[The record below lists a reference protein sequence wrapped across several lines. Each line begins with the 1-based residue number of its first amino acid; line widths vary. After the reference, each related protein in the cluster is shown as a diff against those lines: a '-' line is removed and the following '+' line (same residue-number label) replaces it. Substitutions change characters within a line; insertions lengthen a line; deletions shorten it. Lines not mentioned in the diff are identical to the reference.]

1 MAGWLLLNEEDE
13 ISAYGPRNWVK
24 PEEMAKGMDAEGY
37 IYRCIYTYIYMYDVR
52 RWKMKFKWISGG
64 KTGYDLEHC
73 RTGREQRS

>member
-37 IYRCIYTYIYMYDVR
+37 IYILLYIYIIIHIY
-52 RWKMKFKWISGG
+52 I
-64 KTGYDLEHC
+64 
-73 RTGREQRS
+73 